1 MLTATRHFYD
11 KLSRY
16 YWLIRLLDDRYKKIA
31 LDAVKLRPKERFL
44 DIGCADGSVL
54 RQAKERCP
62 GAVLYGIDISTMMA
76 ASAKKA
82 AKANVSIGSCLS
94 LPCKNNSFNIL
105 FSGFVLDLFDEKE
118 QQKALAEMSRVLV
131 PRGTL
136 VLINN
141 SHGKGIFTLIV
152 RFYILL
158 THLFPNLLLNKP
170 IDTCS
175 LIEKSPGFRIN
186 KKISLW
192 FTDIVVC
199 KKTPKTPA
207 QNKIL
212 SKHQKPAQTPKTL
225 KAYTKKYRR

>member
-1 MLTATRHFYD
+1 MLTARRHFYD

-31 LDAVKLRPKERFL
+31 LNAVKLRRNERFL
-44 DIGCADGSVL
+44 DIGCGDGSVL
-54 RQAKERCP
+54 RQAKDRCP
-62 GAVLYGIDISTMMA
+62 DTVLYGIDISSMMA
-76 ASAKKA
+76 ASAGKA
-82 AKANVSIGSCLS
+82 AKVSIGSCLS

-131 PRGTL
+131 PGGTL

-141 SHGKGIFTLIV
+141 SHGKGIFTLIA
-152 RFYILL
+152 RFYVLL

-175 LIEKSPGFRIN
+175 LIEKAPGFRVN
-186 KKISLW
+186 KKIFLW
-192 FTDIVVC
+192 FTDIVIC
-199 KKTPKTPA
+199 KKAPKTPG
-207 QNKIL
+207 QNKIP
-212 SKHQKPAQTPKTL
+212 SKHQ
-225 KAYTKKYRR
+225 

>member
-1 MLTATRHFYD
+1 MPTATRHFYD

-16 YWLIRLLDDRYKKIA
+16 YWLIRLLDDRYKKTA
-31 LDAVKLRPKERFL
+31 LDAIKLRPKERFL
-44 DIGCADGSVL
+44 DIGCGDGSVL

-62 GAVLYGIDISTMMA
+62 GASLYGVDISSMMA
-76 ASAKKA
+76 ASAGKS
-82 AKANVSIGSCLS
+82 ANVSIGSCLS

-118 QQKALAEMSRVLV
+118 QQKALSEMSRVLA
-131 PRGTL
+131 PGGTL
-136 VLINN
+136 ILINN

-199 KKTPKTPA
+199 KKAPKTPA

-212 SKHQKPAQTPKTL
+212 SKHQ
-225 KAYTKKYRR
+225 